1 MELLFDVLHA
11 RSLGEGQRRR
21 ILERCSP
28 QIDTAGILH
37 IVVDT
42 SRSQWR
48 NRVQALE
55 QLSEVLGAALRPVRK
70 RVASAP
76 TGSSRRRR
84 IDEKKSRGA
93 VKSMRAP
100 RIESPIELV
109 GDLGGGRGRPAAAR
123 RAGQRHRRRHLSVN
137 TRRSYVPEKSGFR
150 KGVFFSFSLAFFE
163 APLYFKN
170 GNSTP

>member
-1 MELLFDVLHA
+1 VKGAGLHIEGGLVIPLSDFSFRFARAGGPGGQNVNKVATKVELLFDVLHA

-93 VKSMRAP
+93 VKSMR
-100 RIESPIELV
+100 
-109 GDLGGGRGRPAAAR
+109 GRVRP
-123 RAGQRHRRRHLSVN
+123 
-137 TRRSYVPEKSGFR
+137 ED
-150 KGVFFSFSLAFFE
+150 
-163 APLYFKN
+163 
-170 GNSTP
+170 

>member
-1 MELLFDVLHA
+1 MKGAGLHIEGGLVIPLSDFSFRFARAGGPGGQNVNKVATKVELLFDVLHA

-93 VKSMRAP
+93 VKSMR
-100 RIESPIELV
+100 
-109 GDLGGGRGRPAAAR
+109 GRVRP
-123 RAGQRHRRRHLSVN
+123 
-137 TRRSYVPEKSGFR
+137 ED
-150 KGVFFSFSLAFFE
+150 
-163 APLYFKN
+163 
-170 GNSTP
+170 

>member
-1 MELLFDVLHA
+1 MVIPLSDFSFRFARAGGPGGQNVNKVATKVELLFDVLHA
-11 RSLGEGQRRR
+11 KSLGEGQRRR

-70 RVASAP
+70 RIASAP

-93 VKSMRAP
+93 VKSMR
-100 RIESPIELV
+100 
-109 GDLGGGRGRPAAAR
+109 GRVRP
-123 RAGQRHRRRHLSVN
+123 
-137 TRRSYVPEKSGFR
+137 E
-150 KGVFFSFSLAFFE
+150 E
-163 APLYFKN
+163 
-170 GNSTP
+170 